1 MNQND
6 AAFSAVSADAQP
18 DMTAGTQ
25 TTATDGKRPRSKVEL
40 AIVRGGIVLLFVVML
55 VELVVS
61 RSFQSDFAAAH
72 EALGAGPVTE
82 SDIKRLITQYSSVES
97 NGDLKANRLV
107 ATREDTYRYRGLLKQ
122 RVLYVYYG
130 VVHPTEKEAEVLDIT
145 VEPTEFA
152 TTERRNTAGSEAAN
166 AGAANAGAANG
177 GVANG
182 DAVPAAARPEAGELG
197 KPQAP

>member
-6 AAFSAVSADAQP
+6 AAFSAISADVQP
-18 DMTAGTQ
+18 DMAAGTQ
-25 TTATDGKRPRSKVEL
+25 TTAADGKRPRSKVEL
-40 AIVRGGIVLLFVVML
+40 VIVRGGIVLLFVVML
-55 VELVVS
+55 AEFVAS
-61 RSFQSDFAAAH
+61 RSFKSDFAGAH

-145 VEPTEFA
+145 IEPTEFA
-152 TTERRNTAGSEAAN
+152 KTQRKNT
-166 AGAANAGAANG
+166 AANG
-177 GVANG
+177 GAANG
-182 DAVPAAARPEAGELG
+182 DAVPAAARPEAGELD
-197 KPQAP
+197 KPQSP